1 MTEELRGA
9 ILALRSE
16 GLSTPEICQRLELD
30 SEIVIRLLMQETIGP
45 SRVQRVPVVSP
56 VRAVGRPRK
65 LVESE
70 LMVTMAQVIAAGN
83 SKRASLLWTFP
94 DLLEALRGVT
104 EPRLSGDTLRRYL
117 NQQGLTFDHQLV
129 KVAGSAAVPEVV
141 ADVVQS
147 YRALLYV
154 VTHRTTV
161 GDEASHS
168 ATTLLVGVS
177 ASNRLALF
185 GRHQSRLSPG
195 MLSEFFRDLLALHPG
210 RHIVALTSGE
220 GIYRRLVND
229 AFLNQ
234 QSKLHL
240 YLLRG
245 RQKAK
250 KLWSDLK
257 EFDS

>member
-16 GLSTPEICQRLELD
+16 GLSTPEICQNLELD

-56 VRAVGRPRK
+56 VRGVGRPRK

-70 LMVTMAQVIAAGN
+70 LIVTIAKVIAAGN
-83 SKRASLLWTFP
+83 SKREFLLWTFP

-104 EPRLSGDTLRRYL
+104 EPRLSGDMLRRYL

-129 KVAGSAAVPEVV
+129 KVARSTVVPKVV
-141 ADVVQS
+141 AEVVQS
-147 YRALLYV
+147 HRALLYV
-154 VTHRTTV
+154 VTHITHRPTG
-161 GDEASHS
+161 GDDPSPL

-177 ASNRLALF
+177 SSNRLALS
-185 GRHQSRLSPG
+185 GRHQGRLSPG
-195 MLSEFFRDLLALHPG
+195 MLSEFFRGLVALHPG
-210 RHIVALTSGE
+210 RHIVVLTRGE
-220 GIYRRLVND
+220 GVYRRLLRD
-229 AFLNQ
+229 TSLNR

-240 YLLRG
+240 YLLDR
-245 RQKAK
+245 R
-250 KLWSDLK
+250 
-257 EFDS
+257 